1 MLLLSVF
8 TQRGLATIHT
18 VGKEIR
24 ERCVQ
29 SHDDRYD
36 VERAPK
42 IEREAQSVGVGPGKH
57 IGAQRGTEKT
67 TESGHDLP
75 QSVDLRSEVLVRAVR
90 DENHAVGGGEGG
102 QRCAK
107 GYVTKK
113 KRKHCAKP

>member
-1 MLLLSVF
+1 MSDVF
-8 TQRGLATIHT
+8 RAMMIAMIYVTLPSRA
-18 VGKEIR
+18 
-24 ERCVQ
+24 
-29 SHDDRYD
+29 Y

-57 IGAQRGTEKT
+57 IGAQRGTLRVSPPPKAYEKT

-102 QRCAK
+102 QRRAK

>member
-1 MLLLSVF
+1 MEHSEGPF
-8 TQRGLATIHT
+8 A
-18 VGKEIR
+18 
-24 ERCVQ
+24 
-29 SHDDRYD
+29 S
-36 VERAPK
+36 APPPK
-42 IEREAQSVGVGPGKH
+42 AY
-57 IGAQRGTEKT
+57 EKT

-102 QRCAK
+102 QRHVT